1 MSEQNLGEEFNR
13 RLLEEKILEIIKNR
27 DEITFD
33 ELRELLEIEGLYYD
47 GLYIRRVVSDLIRRG
62 VIAKMISSNRR
73 NKFILRI
80 NQ

>member
-1 MSEQNLGEEFNR
+1 MSEQNLGAEFNR

-80 NQ
+80 NE

>member
-1 MSEQNLGEEFNR
+1 MSEQNLGAEFNR

-62 VIAKMISSNRR
+62 VVAKMISSNRR

>member
-80 NQ
+80 NE

>member
-1 MSEQNLGEEFNR
+1 MSEQNLGAEFNR